1 VLAAIDVDGKVIEA
15 FCKKWRI
22 DEFAFFG
29 SVLRDDF
36 GPNSDINVLVTLAP
50 NAEWDLFDWIA
61 MRDELEAML
70 GRKVDLVEKTCLRN
84 PYRRKEILARSQIIY
99 VA

>member
-36 GPNSDINVLVTLAP
+36 GPNSDIDVLVTLAP